1 MLALVLV
8 GLDPLAQL
16 KKVHEDFVENF
27 NVGIVTG
34 MVGTLD
40 PHQVPHGDVEAQLV
54 AQGDFPA
61 FHRKS
66 LLGDSKVSP
75 VDCHCAVIAHIVG
88 AQPLLKIYL

>member
-40 PHQVPHGDVEAQLV
+40 PHQVPRGDVEAQLV

-66 LLGDSKVSP
+66 LLSQSRRLSPNLFSKSIC
-75 VDCHCAVIAHIVG
+75 DRVG
-88 AQPLLKIYL
+88 SGGGGVN